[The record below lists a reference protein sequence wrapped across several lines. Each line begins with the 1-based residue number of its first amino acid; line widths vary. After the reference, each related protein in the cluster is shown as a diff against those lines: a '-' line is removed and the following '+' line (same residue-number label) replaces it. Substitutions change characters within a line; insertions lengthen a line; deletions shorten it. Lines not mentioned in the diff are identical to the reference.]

1 MTGFERNSDVVRLA
15 ATAPLFNK
23 VVGDGQ
29 YRWTPDAIWFDNES
43 VWKTPNYYVQQ
54 IFAKYIG
61 KKLLQTSYKN
71 ICRRQ
76 KNRHGASG
84 WPDRC
89 YVKRRSNFQ
98 KADGHIQ

>member
-1 MTGFERNSDVVRLA
+1 MTKNTLAGAVAEAAVMTGFEKNSDVVRLA

-61 KKLLQTSYKN
+61 KNY
-71 ICRRQ
+71 CRPVT
-76 KNRHGASG
+76 KHM
-84 WPDRC
+84 
-89 YVKRRSNFQ
+89 
-98 KADGHIQ
+98 